1 MDQIRDFRKA
11 LPALQMKTI
20 FDIGANVGRTV
31 RALRDAYRKTD
42 IYAFE
47 PVQGTFALL
56 QEAVGRDPQIKCFN
70 MAFGDVKTKLRMD
83 ATPGSVKNRI
93 SDQAEG
99 LEVDVRRG
107 DEFCA
112 EQGIDRINFLKIDT
126 EGYDLKVC
134 QGFSSML
141 QAGQIDLLQVE
152 SGLSPKNKLHVPLQA
167 FKEYLEP
174 IGYSLFRIYDQ
185 AGWPVARRCDAVFV
199 SSLIADSSRRLPRE
213 QASWL

>member
-31 RALRDAYRKTD
+31 RALRDAYRKTT

-83 ATPGSVKNRI
+83 ATPGSVKNKI
-93 SDQAEG
+93 SDQSEG
-99 LEVDVRRG
+99 REVDVHRG

-141 QAGQIDLLQVE
+141 RAGQIDLLQVE

-199 SSLIADSSRRLPRE
+199 SSLVAESSRRPARE
-213 QASWL
+213 QVSWL

>member
-31 RALRDAYRKTD
+31 RALRDAYRKTT

-47 PVQGTFALL
+47 PVQGTFGLL

-70 MAFGDVKTKLRMD
+70 IAFGDMKTKLRMD
-83 ATPGSVKNRI
+83 ATPGSVKNKI

-99 LEVDVRRG
+99 LEVDVHRG

-134 QGFSSML
+134 QGFASML
-141 QAGQIDLLQVE
+141 RAGQIDLLQVE

-199 SSLIADSSRRLPRE
+199 SSLVAESSRRPPRE